1 MNTVRQL
8 LQLKGDFTW
17 TIRPEDTVFEALRLM
32 AEKDVGALPVME
44 GEKVVGVIA
53 ERDYARKVIL
63 RGKASKET
71 LVKEIMIK
79 DFPCIH
85 PDQTVEECMEVMTH
99 RRVHH
104 LVVMEDNRLVG
115 VVSSGDIVRDIIYT
129 QRKKLS
135 ILEGRTL
142 ANLFV

>member
-17 TIRPEDTVFEALRLM
+17 TICPDDTVLEALRLM
-32 AEKDVGALPVME
+32 SEKDVGALPVME
-44 GEKVVGVIA
+44 NEKMVGVIS
-53 ERDYARKVIL
+53 ERDYARKIIL

-85 PDQTVEECMEVMTH
+85 PDQTVEECMELMT
-99 RRVHH
+99 RCRVRH
-104 LVVMEDNRLVG
+104 LVVMEGGALIG
-115 VVSSGDIVRDIIYT
+115 IVSSGDIVRDIIYT

-135 ILEGRTL
+135 LLESRTMASL
-142 ANLFV
+142 LV